1 MAKLFSSEDRKRI
14 ATAVRVNEQYLYQCL
29 TGRREMGAAEARRID
44 RESGGEI
51 RPWDVCQ
58 STWHE
63 IWPELIGAEGAP
75 DTPTQATDQEVG

>member
-14 ATAVRVNEQYLYQCL
+14 AARVRLSEQYLYQCL
-29 TGRREMGAAEARRID
+29 TARREMGAAEARRVERD
-44 RESGGEI
+44 SGGEI

-63 IWPELIGAEGAP
+63 IWPELIGTDGAP
-75 DTPTQATDQEVG
+75 AAPVLEAQRAA